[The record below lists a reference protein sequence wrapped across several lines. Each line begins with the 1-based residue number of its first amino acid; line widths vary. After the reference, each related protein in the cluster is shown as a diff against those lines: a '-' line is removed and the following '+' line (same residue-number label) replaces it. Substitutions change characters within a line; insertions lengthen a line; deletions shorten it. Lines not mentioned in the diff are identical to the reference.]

1 MSPLGQLLMPELHI
15 LGELLKHPCDRAR
28 AAFNSLR
35 SSERNWMGAACNE
48 TYQTMLQ
55 SFSNH
60 LVPGN
65 GFVPENAIKAGFVSA
80 LPPGLKVSYE
90 AATGSSQAISVRD
103 RTKLDGGC

>member
-35 SSERNWMGAACNE
+35 SSERNWMGVACNE
-48 TYQTMLQ
+48 TYQT
-55 SFSNH
+55 NH

-103 RTKLDGGC
+103 RTKLDGGCSGC